1 MLEFAKDQLMRRL
14 LIVPIIHSQ
23 TDLGS
28 LTETVNATKELAL
41 GTEKAHSIRRTIQE
55 FWESLKSALQA
66 MDLPFQKLLVYQDGL
81 PVVENATLQIERQ
94 IVNELAQKGSPNHR
108 LVAWLMEQGAGL
120 VGTESPDL
128 LMKEYA
134 AIRKS
139 LESGF
144 AASRLDDTSDES
156 RSTQAQPT
164 LLDQRDQFI
173 AARIDQTLGD
183 EQIGVLFIGMAHR
196 VEHYLADDIEVTFPV
211 GRPLALAASSP
222 N

>member
-120 VGTESPDL
+120 VGTEVT
-128 LMKEYA
+128 
-134 AIRKS
+134 
-139 LESGF
+139 G
-144 AASRLDDTSDES
+144 
-156 RSTQAQPT
+156 
-164 LLDQRDQFI
+164 
-173 AARIDQTLGD
+173 
-183 EQIGVLFIGMAHR
+183 
-196 VEHYLADDIEVTFPV
+196 LADERVRSDSEEPRRRLCGVAI
-211 GRPLALAASSP
+211 G
-222 N
+222 